1 MIKQLSTIAASLML
15 ATAAYGQTT
24 TPTTPPAAKT
34 APGAVDQN
42 GASMTSPP
50 ATVTPRA
57 TTASPVHLT
66 DEQAKVWIVSVSRTF
81 QLPTIPAVISAPSSM
96 SVKRDRPRHI
106 TTLPGGG
113 SLARAR

>member
-66 DEQAKVWIVSVSRTF
+66 DEQAKVWIVSVSRTPHGSDARRRVRWCT
-81 QLPTIPAVISAPSSM
+81 LLSLMAGWNHERPSFGL
-96 SVKRDRPRHI
+96 V
-106 TTLPGGG
+106 
-113 SLARAR
+113 